1 MLFHYIVRFLF
12 ATVQGKRPT
21 FAELEAEL
29 LNGQKLQ
36 GVLTSDE
43 VQDVL
48 EDRGWEQ
55 LYPLF
60 TTVNRIVNDAVPV
73 TRLFEYKAVAKEPFG
88 GNGDDPFGVA
98 AALESAA
105 LGTEAKAGTSV

>member
-1 MLFHYIVRFLF
+1 MIITFL
-12 ATVQGKRPT
+12 QGKRPT

-48 EDRGWEQ
+48 EIRGWEQ
-55 LYPLF
+55 MYPLL

-73 TRLFEYKAVAKEPFG
+73 TRLFEYRDVAKENMD
-88 GNGDDPFGVA
+88 GNGEDPFGLA
-98 AALESAA
+98 AAFETAA
-105 LGTEAKAGTSV
+105 LGSGPLAQAGSSA